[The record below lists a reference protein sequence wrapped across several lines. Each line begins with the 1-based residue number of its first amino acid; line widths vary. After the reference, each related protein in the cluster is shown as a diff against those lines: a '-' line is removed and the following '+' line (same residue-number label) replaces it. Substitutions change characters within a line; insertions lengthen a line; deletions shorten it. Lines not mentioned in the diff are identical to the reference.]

1 MKRKYLI
8 MLIVL
13 ILLSAIIFLGY
24 KIYNDISYVPRI
36 DSFKEVNI
44 TSNEIVQDTSQ
55 TLNLIL

>member
-55 TLNLIL
+55 TVNLIL